1 MTILEQLLT
10 VADQDLQTTVVVG
23 GGRGGALGGNDHPDS
38 EMRGVAVSKKFFR
51 PFGPQFSLK
60 IRGEQGARVP
70 PLDPPMAKVL
80 SIRK

>member
-1 MTILEQLLT
+1 M
-10 VADQDLQTTVVVG
+10 VVG
-23 GGRGGALGGNDHPDS
+23 GEGGGALGGNDHPDR
-38 EMRGVAVSKKFFR
+38 EMRGAAVSKKFFR

-60 IRGEQGARVP
+60 IRGGGKQGARVP

>member
-23 GGRGGALGGNDHPDS
+23 ALGGNDHPDP
-38 EMRGVAVSKKFFR
+38 EMRGAAVSKKFFR

-60 IRGEQGARVP
+60 IRGEAGGPGPSPGSANG
-70 PLDPPMAKVL
+70 
-80 SIRK
+80 

>member
-10 VADQDLQTTVVVG
+10 VADQDLQTTVV
-23 GGRGGALGGNDHPDS
+23 GGRGEGSEGSDHPDP
-38 EMRGVAVSKKFFR
+38 EMRGAAVSKKFFR